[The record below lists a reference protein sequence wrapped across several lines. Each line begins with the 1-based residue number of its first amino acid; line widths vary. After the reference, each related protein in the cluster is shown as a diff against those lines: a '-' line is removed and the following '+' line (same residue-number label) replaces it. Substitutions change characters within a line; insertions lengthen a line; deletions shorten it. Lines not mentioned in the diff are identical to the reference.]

1 MLTEKQKLL
10 LEVAYDLVNR
20 AFTELCRSIKRGE
33 ADDLLYDL
41 MDIMRKILACTR
53 QEKEGTKE

>member
-20 AFTELCRSIKRGE
+20 VSTELCKSIKRGE
-33 ADDLLYDL
+33 TDDLLYDL
-41 MDIMRKILACTR
+41 MDIMRKILVCTK

>member
-20 AFTELCRSIKRGE
+20 VSTELCRSIKSGE
-33 ADDLLYDL
+33 TDDLLYDL
-41 MDIMRKILACTR
+41 MDIMRKILVCTK